1 MSRFKVRVSN
11 SLEENVLKRA
21 EEIADA
27 GEIEGVANIRGMGVN
42 LRVYIDKKPKSVLLV
57 FLGAARKIE
66 GKVIYLGIDA

>member
-1 MSRFKVRVSN
+1 MSKFKVRVSN
-11 SLEENVLKRA
+11 SLEGNVLKRA

-27 GEIEGVANIRGMGVN
+27 GEIEGLANIRGLGEH

-57 FLGAARKIE
+57 FLGPAGKIE